1 MWLNYL
7 CACVLLNRMDKEF
20 LLSLMVTFSWYWI
33 SCIMLCGNFGKGLAK
48 IVPTSNNLFDT
59 MRNAAKGL
67 KHILY
72 SCLLKKNMF
81 KERVSA

>member
-1 MWLNYL
+1 
-7 CACVLLNRMDKEF
+7 
-20 LLSLMVTFSWYWI
+20 
-33 SCIMLCGNFGKGLAK
+33 MLCGNFGKGLAK